1 MEDYREKC
9 VEYGVTWDN
18 VFNGSTR
25 GGVPEEWGISSYP
38 TTYLLDAE
46 GRIRYKDLRGTKVEA
61 KVEELLN
68 EIVQSAS
75 VKIQ

>member
-1 MEDYREKC
+1 VDDYREKC
-9 VEYGVTWDN
+9 AEYGVTWDN

-46 GRIRYKDLRGTKVEA
+46 GHIRYKNLRGTKVEA
-61 KVEELLN
+61 KVEELLD
-68 EIVQSAS
+68 EIVQGDS
-75 VKIQ
+75 VKLQ